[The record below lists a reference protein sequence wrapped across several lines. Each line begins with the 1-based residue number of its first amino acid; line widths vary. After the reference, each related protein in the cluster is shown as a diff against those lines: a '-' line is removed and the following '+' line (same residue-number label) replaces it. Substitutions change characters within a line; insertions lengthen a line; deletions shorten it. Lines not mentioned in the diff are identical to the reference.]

1 MADELEVNRA
11 LRENVN
17 AIVEGPVTSE
27 QVDTYG
33 KLREIEDKSKKAR
46 VLLDAWERQH
56 NEERNLRKHYAAWLL
71 FALLLQM
78 LFVNLSFFLIGIEYL
93 KIEQWVAQTF
103 IVSVFGE
110 IAAMVF
116 WIVKFLF
123 PKVSAD
129 VLTVVEKL

>member
-1 MADELEVNRA
+1 M
-11 LRENVN
+11 NVGSG
-17 AIVEGPVTSE
+17 ATLGPPVTSD

-33 KLREIEDKSKKAR
+33 RLQDIEARSKKAH

-56 NEERNLRKHYAAWLL
+56 NEERNMRHVYAGWLL

-78 LFVNLSFFLIGIEYL
+78 LFVNLIVFLMGIQYL
-93 KIEQWVAQTF
+93 NVEHWVAQTF

-110 IAAMVF
+110 IAAMTF

-123 PKVSAD
+123 PKVSSD
-129 VLTVVEKL
+129 VLSVVEKL